1 VAASAS
7 YVALLRAVNL
17 GSYNKVSMADLRGLL
32 ERLGLDQPR
41 SLLQSGNLVFRAA
54 GKEPAALER
63 LLELETE
70 RQLGLGTEYFV
81 RTERELRG
89 VIDANP
95 FPDEALGDPAH
106 LLVVFFKQRLEP
118 ARVSAL
124 QAAIKGRERVQA
136 HGREAYVV
144 YPDGIGRSRVA
155 GAVLEK
161 ALGGRGTGR
170 NWNTILKLAELT

>member
-1 VAASAS
+1 MAASAS

-17 GSYNKVSMADLRGLL
+17 GSYNRVSMADLRGLL
-32 ERLGLDQPR
+32 ERLGFDQPR

-54 GKEPAALER
+54 GRKADGLER
-63 LLELETE
+63 LLEEETR

-81 RTERELRG
+81 RSGRELRG
-89 VIDANP
+89 VIEANP
-95 FPDEALGDPAH
+95 FPGEAESDPSH
-106 LLVVFFKQRLEP
+106 LLVVFFKQRLDP
-118 ARVSAL
+118 ARVAAL

-136 HGREAYVV
+136 RGREAYLV
-144 YPDGIGRSRVA
+144 YPDGIGRSRVTP
-155 GAVLEK
+155 AVLEK